1 MKKSVE
7 IEIHS
12 TSDAQTVVQKA
23 AGEVYVKPDAV
34 YLKYKEPSYDM
45 GQTSTTL
52 KIRPDTIKVIR
63 HGDVQ
68 SEQEFSLNKRVLGFY
83 YLPQGRT
90 GLETFTH
97 SMSVQ
102 LVEGIGVVTWSY
114 DLSMMGDAQGS
125 YDLRVDIRDSDA
137 G

>member
-1 MKKSVE
+1 MKKQVE

-12 TSDAQTVVQKA
+12 TSDDQTVVQKA
-23 AGEVYVKPDAV
+23 TGELYLKSDAI
-34 YLKYKEPSYDM
+34 YLKYKEPAYDM
-45 GQTSTTL
+45 GATSTTL

-68 SEQEFSLNKRVLGFY
+68 SEQEFSLNKRLLGFY

-102 LVEGIGVVTWSY
+102 LDEGIGSVTWSY
-114 DLSMMGDAQGS
+114 DLSMMGDAAGL
-125 YDLRVDIRDSDA
+125 YDLRVDIRAADVV
-137 G
+137 

>member
-1 MKKSVE
+1 MKKNVE

-12 TSDAQTVVQKA
+12 TGDAATVVQKA

-34 YLKYKEPSYDM
+34 YLKYKEPAYDM
-45 GQTSTTL
+45 GDTSTTL

-97 SMSVQ
+97 SMSIQ
-102 LVEGIGVVTWSY
+102 LIEGIGSITWSY
-114 DLSMMGDAQGS
+114 DLTMMGEAAGT
-125 YDLRVDIRDSDA
+125 YNLRVDIHDA
-137 G
+137 TVV